1 MSVKKEQK
9 KIIYFPLIVF
19 CFYIMFADTFCQG
32 KNPLGCGD
40 LIKSTC
46 HDNITTKW
54 NHKNISNI
62 LKEWIESIER
72 RQEFGKND
80 FNTGSPI
87 SKKVKKD
94 YMTQNVQFIGNLDC
108 STKRTIGPI
117 WKTPPNTVTRKSQFH
132 NGFLYGL
139 EDEKSRLT
147 GKGSK
152 PMKLFRLKK
161 KSKLDSILFPFDII
175 FRNQCCVHIS

>member
-1 MSVKKEQK
+1 MVTFNMSVKKEQK
-9 KIIYFPLIVF
+9 KFIYFPLIVF

-62 LKEWIESIER
+62 LKEWIESIQR
-72 RQEFGKND
+72 RPESNKFGMND
-80 FNTGSPI
+80 FDTSSLI
-87 SKKVKKD
+87 YKKLKKD
-94 YMTQNVQFIGNLDC
+94 YVTQKVQYIGNLDC
-108 STKRTIGPI
+108 STKRSIGPI

-139 EDEKSRLT
+139 EDEHARLT
-147 GKGSK
+147 GKASK
-152 PMKLFRLKK
+152 PT
-161 KSKLDSILFPFDII
+161 
-175 FRNQCCVHIS
+175 Q

>member
-1 MSVKKEQK
+1 MVIFDMSVKIAQK
-9 KIIYFPLIVF
+9 KFIYFPLIVF

-62 LKEWIESIER
+62 LKEWIKSIEHR
-72 RQEFGKND
+72 SERQKFRIND
-80 FNTGSPI
+80 VNTSTLI

-94 YMTQNVQFIGNLDC
+94 YMTQKVQYIANLDC
-108 STKRTIGPI
+108 STKRSIGPI

-132 NGFLYGL
+132 NGFLYGS
-139 EDEKSRLT
+139 EDENSRLT
-147 GKGSK
+147 GKSSK
-152 PMKLFRLKK
+152 STK
-161 KSKLDSILFPFDII
+161 
-175 FRNQCCVHIS
+175 

>member
-1 MSVKKEQK
+1 MVTYNMSVKMEQK

-32 KNPLGCGD
+32 KNPLRCGD
-40 LIKSTC
+40 PIKSTC

-62 LKEWIESIER
+62 LKEWIGSIER
-72 RQEFGKND
+72 RSGRNKFGMND
-80 FNTGSPI
+80 FDTRSSIG
-87 SKKVKKD
+87 KKLRKD

-108 STKRTIGPI
+108 STNRSIGPI
-117 WKTPPNTVTRKSQFH
+117 WKTPPDTVTRKSQFH

-139 EDEKSRLT
+139 EDESSRLT
-147 GKGSK
+147 GKCSK
-152 PMKLFRLKK
+152 P
-161 KSKLDSILFPFDII
+161 
-175 FRNQCCVHIS
+175 RN

>member
-1 MSVKKEQK
+1 MVTFNMSVKKEQK
-9 KIIYFPLIVF
+9 KFIYFPLIVF

-62 LKEWIESIER
+62 LKEWIESIQR
-72 RQEFGKND
+72 RPESNKFGMND
-80 FNTGSPI
+80 FDTSSLI
-87 SKKVKKD
+87 YKKLKKD
-94 YMTQNVQFIGNLDC
+94 YVTQKVQYIGNLDC
-108 STKRTIGPI
+108 STKRSIGPI

-139 EDEKSRLT
+139 EDEHARLT
-147 GKGSK
+147 GKASK
-152 PMKLFRLKK
+152 PTR
-161 KSKLDSILFPFDII
+161 
-175 FRNQCCVHIS
+175 

>member
-1 MSVKKEQK
+1 MVIFDMSVKIAQK
-9 KIIYFPLIVF
+9 KFIYFPLIVF

-62 LKEWIESIER
+62 LKAWIESIER
-72 RQEFGKND
+72 WSELQKFGIND
-80 FNTGSPI
+80 VNTSTLI

-94 YMTQNVQFIGNLDC
+94 YMTQKVQYIANLDC
-108 STKRTIGPI
+108 STKRSIGPI
-117 WKTPPNTVTRKSQFH
+117 WKTPPNTVARKSQFH
-132 NGFLYGL
+132 NGFLYGS
-139 EDEKSRLT
+139 EDENSRLT
-147 GKGSK
+147 GKSSK
-152 PMKLFRLKK
+152 STK
-161 KSKLDSILFPFDII
+161 
-175 FRNQCCVHIS
+175 

>member
-9 KIIYFPLIVF
+9 KFIYFPLIVF

-62 LKEWIESIER
+62 LKEWIESIQR
-72 RQEFGKND
+72 RPESNKFGMND
-80 FNTGSPI
+80 FDTSSLI
-87 SKKVKKD
+87 YKKLKKD
-94 YMTQNVQFIGNLDC
+94 YVTQKVQYIGNLDC
-108 STKRTIGPI
+108 STKRSIGPI

-139 EDEKSRLT
+139 EDEHARLT
-147 GKGSK
+147 GKASK
-152 PMKLFRLKK
+152 PTR
-161 KSKLDSILFPFDII
+161 
-175 FRNQCCVHIS
+175 

>member
-1 MSVKKEQK
+1 MSVKMEQK

-32 KNPLGCGD
+32 KNPLRCGD
-40 LIKSTC
+40 PIKSTC

-72 RQEFGKND
+72 QSERNKFGMNNFD
-80 FNTGSPI
+80 TRTSI
-87 SKKVKKD
+87 SKKVRKD
-94 YMTQNVQFIGNLDC
+94 YMTQNVQYIGNLDC
-108 STKRTIGPI
+108 STKRSIGPI
-117 WKTPPNTVTRKSQFH
+117 WKTPTNTVTKKSQFH

-139 EDEKSRLT
+139 EDENSRLT
-147 GKGSK
+147 GKSSNA
-152 PMKLFRLKK
+152 MK
-161 KSKLDSILFPFDII
+161 
-175 FRNQCCVHIS
+175 

>member
-1 MSVKKEQK
+1 MVTFNMYVKMEQK

-32 KNPLGCGD
+32 KNPLRCGD
-40 LIKSTC
+40 PIKSTC

-72 RQEFGKND
+72 QSERNKFGMNNFD
-80 FNTGSPI
+80 TGSSI
-87 SKKVKKD
+87 SKKVRKD
-94 YMTQNVQFIGNLDC
+94 YMTQNVQYIGNLDC
-108 STKRTIGPI
+108 STKRSIGPI
-117 WKTPPNTVTRKSQFH
+117 WKTPTNTVTRKSQFH

-139 EDEKSRLT
+139 EDENSRLT
-147 GKGSK
+147 GKSSNA
-152 PMKLFRLKK
+152 MK
-161 KSKLDSILFPFDII
+161 
-175 FRNQCCVHIS
+175 

>member
-1 MSVKKEQK
+1 MVTFNMSVKKEQK
-9 KIIYFPLIVF
+9 KFTYFPLIVF

-72 RQEFGKND
+72 RQEFEKND

-152 PMKLFRLKK
+152 PWK
-161 KSKLDSILFPFDII
+161 
-175 FRNQCCVHIS
+175 